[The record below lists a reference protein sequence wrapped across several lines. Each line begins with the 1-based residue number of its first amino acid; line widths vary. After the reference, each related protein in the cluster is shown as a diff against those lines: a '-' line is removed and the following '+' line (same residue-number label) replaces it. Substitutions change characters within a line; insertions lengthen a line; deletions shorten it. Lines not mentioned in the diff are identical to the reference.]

1 MPNYVYFYVRAVSDD
16 NGNVK
21 NEKFVRG
28 NAELL
33 DVQIPGDLWGTL
45 GRYNLLS
52 RNLRGGLTGCGDI
65 HHPAK
70 VTFKV

>member
-16 NGNVK
+16 KGNVK
-21 NEKFVRG
+21 TERFVKG

-33 DVQIPGDLWGTL
+33 GQVPDDVWGTL

-65 HHPAK
+65 HHPAR